1 MLKLRDGIVE
11 LYRKVA
17 TSLPKDVED
26 AIKIAF
32 EKEKLPIAKDS
43 LRIILENIRLA
54 RTEEIPICQDT
65 GIPVFY
71 VKVPRCLGQERIKE
85 MIFEAT
91 RIATERTP
99 LRPNSVDIITEK
111 NSGDNTGVDFP
122 VIHMEESEGE
132 NLIIDLMLKGG
143 GSENIGC
150 MYNLPN
156 TEIKAERGLEGV
168 RAVIL
173 DAVLNAQGR
182 GCPPYIIGVA
192 IGGSRDQVAYQSKR
206 QLLRRLQDFHREVAL
221 ASFEEGITQ
230 DINRLGIGV
239 MGIGGD
245 TTCLGVKIE
254 VSNRHPATYFVD
266 ISFSCWAMRRGRL
279 IW

>member
-91 RIATERTP
+91 RIATERIP

-143 GSENIGC
+143 GAENIGC
-150 MYNLPN
+150 MYKLPN